1 MATIPSSP
9 RTRPIRALSR
19 VVVGAGLLGLV
30 ATLAFALVA
39 LPGLARVDATL
50 DRSAAAIQ
58 AAAGATRSAA
68 DAFDGFDASF
78 EEATQAAA
86 DASAIAAR
94 SAATARGLAAT
105 MGLSV
110 FGAQPLLPLA
120 GGFES
125 SATDL
130 DALSGTLGRMG
141 AALGGNRQD
150 LTAVRTEIDAL
161 ADELEGLADQRD
173 LPPLFGA
180 GIAIVVLMAAQ
191 AAGLVAAGLA
201 ISRLDARS
209 GAAAAGR

>member
-1 MATIPSSP
+1 M
-9 RTRPIRALSR
+9 
-19 VVVGAGLLGLV
+19 GAGLVGLV
-30 ATLAFALVA
+30 AVGAFALVA

-50 DRSAAAIQ
+50 DRSAAALQ
-58 AAAGATRSAA
+58 AAAGAARSAA
-68 DAFDGFDASF
+68 EAFDGFDASF

-94 SAATARGLAAT
+94 SAATARGLAAA
-105 MGLSV
+105 MQLSV
-110 FGAQPLLPLA
+110 LGAQPLLPLA

-130 DALSGTLGRMG
+130 DALSGTLDRMG
-141 AALGGNRQD
+141 QALGGNRGD
-150 LTAVRTEIDAL
+150 LADVGSEIHVL

-180 GIAIVVLMAAQ
+180 GIAIVVLMGAQ
-191 AAGLVAAGLA
+191 AAGLVAAGMA

-209 GAAAAGR
+209 GAGAAGR